1 MNRSFRQT
9 ERDLVRGMADQGGTR
24 PGLAGHRLRKADS
37 LGLEG
42 GNLERGALVGVF
54 QQDRSIS
61 FRPAEGALS
70 TRLVVRREAD
80 VLEMAPAK
88 EAIAKEAGW
97 MEWSMGGRAGF
108 MVVVLAEDL
117 RSRED
122 RALTSLVCRQD
133 QAGTLHERL
142 GL

>member
-1 MNRSFRQT
+1 MGRSFRQT
-9 ERDLVRGMADQGGTR
+9 ERDLVRGMADQGGAR
-24 PGLAGHRLRKADS
+24 LGLAGHLRKADS

-42 GNLERGALVGVF
+42 GNLERGALVEVSWQGY
-54 QQDRSIS
+54 SIS

-70 TRLVVRREAD
+70 TRLVVRREGG
-80 VLEMAPAK
+80 VREMAPAK
-88 EAIAKEAGW
+88 EAIAEEAGW
-97 MEWSMGGRAGF
+97 VERSLWGRAEL
-108 MVVVLAEDL
+108 MVEGL

-122 RALTSLVCRQD
+122 RALTTLVCRQD